1 MKTVLTIA
9 GSDCSGGAGIQAD
22 IKTMIM
28 NGVYAMSAITAL
40 TAQNT
45 TGVYGIQE
53 TSPEFLDNQLDCIF
67 TDIFPDAV
75 KIGMLSSAE
84 IMHHVAVKLQQYH
97 AHHIVL
103 DPVMISTSGHRL
115 MDKDAEQTLQKE
127 LFPLAEIITP
137 NIPEAEAL
145 TGLQITNTD
154 SMEEAAHKLYESFH
168 ISVLLERAAI
178 ASTMQMTFFIQTDM
192 ASGCMVNASTIQ
204 ILTAP
209 AAHFPVRLPQ
219 ILPEDFLL
227 KILCAVPSS
236 I

>member
-1 MKTVLTIA
+1 
-9 GSDCSGGAGIQAD
+9 
-22 IKTMIM
+22 
-28 NGVYAMSAITAL
+28 
-40 TAQNT
+40 
-45 TGVYGIQE
+45 
-53 TSPEFLDNQLDCIF
+53 
-67 TDIFPDAV
+67 
-75 KIGMLSSAE
+75 MLSSAE

-145 TGLQITNTD
+145 TGLQITNAD

>member
-145 TGLQITNTD
+145 TGLQITNAD
-154 SMEEAAHKLYESFH
+154 SMEEAAHKLMKAFTFLSF
-168 ISVLLERAAI
+168 
-178 ASTMQMTFFIQTDM
+178 
-192 ASGCMVNASTIQ
+192 
-204 ILTAP
+204 
-209 AAHFPVRLPQ
+209 
-219 ILPEDFLL
+219 
-227 KILCAVPSS
+227 
-236 I
+236 